1 MKRYVMKKSPTSS
14 RPSSTRTD
22 AAPRK
27 LALAR
32 QTLRRLT
39 ASDLVEVVGGTVG
52 TAAQITISCVS
63 CDSKG

>member
-1 MKRYVMKKSPTSS
+1 MKKSATSS

-32 QTLRRLT
+32 QTLRHLT
-39 ASDLVEVVGGTVG
+39 ASDLVEVVGGTKGAV
-52 TAAQITISCVS
+52 QITDSCVS
-63 CDSKG
+63 CGTNC